1 MEDLFDFI
9 LVSKF
14 FFYFRYLE
22 EDRKEMSELRREQQ
36 ELLSRDSGPGESLS
50 IMYSTLLRK
59 YESVKEEYAMVNRR

>member
-1 MEDLFDFI
+1 
-9 LVSKF
+9 
-14 FFYFRYLE
+14 
-22 EDRKEMSELRREQQ
+22 MSELRREQQ